1 MEWYDY
7 GLKRI
12 NRIALA
18 VLIDCLLND
27 GLFVDRLYISFLSI
41 PARNII
47 SVTHFFLKITSVKVL
62 A

>member
-12 NRIALA
+12 NCIVLV

-27 GLFVDRLYISFLSI
+27 GLFVDRLYISFFLI
-41 PARNII
+41 FVCNIILVIYFFFKII
-47 SVTHFFLKITSVKVL
+47 SVKVFV
-62 A
+62 